1 MGSAFKQK
9 AHQLIDTL
17 PEAADWEELAE
28 QIEIILDLRAGLADS
43 AADQVIDNARL
54 RSEFGLQ

>member
-43 AADQVIDNARL
+43 AADRVIDNARL
-54 RSEFGLQ
+54 RAEFGLQ

>member
-54 RSEFGLQ
+54 RAEFGLQ